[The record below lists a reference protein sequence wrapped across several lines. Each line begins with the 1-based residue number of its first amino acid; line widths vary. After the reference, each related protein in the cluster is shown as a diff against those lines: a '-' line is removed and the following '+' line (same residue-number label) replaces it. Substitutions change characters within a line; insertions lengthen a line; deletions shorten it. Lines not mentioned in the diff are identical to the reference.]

1 MNKIPKNFIK
11 QPVQHA
17 DIMDVLKKLP
27 DNSIDM
33 IYGDPDYNVNIV
45 YDGRNYT
52 TKFDDYISWYIEM
65 TNECMRVLKDDGNIM
80 MMNYSQ
86 PNAHLR
92 VKCLEIPESPA
103 YMVEEYI
110 WVYPY
115 NFGMS
120 KKKFTRAHRSIL
132 HITKSKDNRFYR
144 NNVAEPYKNPK
155 DKRVLKLK
163 AEGSK
168 GRMPYSWF
176 ENNLVKN
183 VSKEKTIHAAQ
194 IPKAVSKKLIYA
206 CTEPGDTVLVLFG
219 GSGSECEVCVEGDRK
234 FITAELQ
241 KKYVNLIR
249 ARLRKGEIPKEYRW
263 KKSN

>member
-1 MNKIPKNFIK
+1 MSKIPKAFQK

-52 TKFDDYISWYIEM
+52 TKFDDYILWYINL
-65 TNECMRVLKDDGNIM
+65 TNECMRVLKNDGNIM

-92 VKCLEIPESPA
+92 VKCLETPESSA
-103 YMVEEYI
+103 HMVEEYI